1 MDWTR
6 RRKFAFW
13 TVNTPVQINDIDNH
27 FFREFY
33 KFQNSVISEVA
44 TKSLYPLIY
53 KAFVDIRL
61 FKTAKNTQGHW
72 FPCNRSNT
80 FS

>member
-1 MDWTR
+1 M
-6 RRKFAFW
+6 
-13 TVNTPVQINDIDNH
+13 QINDIDNH

-53 KAFVDIRL
+53 NAFVDICL
-61 FKTAKNTQGHW
+61 FKTEKNTQGQV
-72 FPCNRSNT
+72 PM
-80 FS
+80 